1 MPNPFKMALISHFK
15 KEGNCPWM
23 GLTLGGLMKL
33 TYTNRKWLLA
43 AGLIAILGTNLSFD
57 FNRFEQKYS
66 TIELSSELAESS
78 EEIEFAHDAE
88 VAAIKEDVEK
98 AKEETVASG
107 SVRGSVENNRRTGP
121 VRPSNL
127 ADAPKEQAPAKP
139 ATTASTK
146 EETRSNKIYTSS
158 GVLKVRYIEGDSEN
172 ETLAIV
178 QRSQTEGQSCNDCFE
193 TIHLGISNRSDI
205 EELNDALMEKIAASE
220 KAAPAERKEQRI
232 AEKSE
237 VVEMEEITDREVVR
251 ENVFDRVIEK
261 CEVKTAAADK
271 LACLSDG
278 MISLMRSKNAKISS
292 YEANTFFINEVQ
304 PLLINQISEA
314 RQKLSS
320 QNSNT
325 SSLEQL
331 LFGTQADMSTKKE
344 FVNELRRTVEKMIA
358 KIPANFEDIRAKV
371 MSIETQVLAM
381 EVSNFHRVNEQAKT
395 TTDANQKSQL
405 LNDAN
410 DRFNTTKLLAELLM
424 SSSGQAVSD
433 ANKNG
438 LMDMNTTNVYNKFIQ
453 DFKTQFYASLSNP
466 QALLNT
472 TTQAGTIGS
481 TATIGSVGNGSPVVI
496 QGAQQLTTQDGR
508 TVIILPAGVDINK
521 RFQAP
526 ARGNAPVQATQGMII
541 PTTGQQIVVQP
552 TTVQQPTTSIVVT
565 PQPMASTATVLN
577 QGNPVNQGTVLPS
590 PLALRVGN

>member
-1 MPNPFKMALISHFK
+1 
-15 KEGNCPWM
+15 M

-33 TYTNRKWLLA
+33 TYKNRKWLLA

-66 TIELSSELAESS
+66 TIELSSELDESS
-78 EEIEFAHDAE
+78 EEIEFVDDVE
-88 VAAIKEDVEK
+88 VADIKEDAQK
-98 AKEETVASG
+98 AKEERVATE
-107 SVRGSVENNRRTGP
+107 SVRGKKANTRQTGP
-121 VRPSNL
+121 ARPSNL
-127 ADAPKEQAPAKP
+127 DTAAKEEVQAKP
-139 ATTASTK
+139 STAEK
-146 EETRSNKIYTSS
+146 EETRSNKIYTSN
-158 GVLKVRYIEGDSEN
+158 GVLKVRYIEGDSAN

-178 QRSQTEGQSCNDCFE
+178 QRTKTEGQSCNDCFE
-193 TIHLGISNRSDI
+193 TIHLGISNRADI
-205 EELNDALMEKIAASE
+205 EELNDALMEKIASNE
-220 KAAPAERKEQRI
+220 KETPAPKREKQV

-237 VVEMEEITDREVVR
+237 VVEMEEITEREVVR

-261 CEVKTAAADK
+261 CEVKSAAADK

-304 PLLINQISEA
+304 PLLVNQIAEA

-320 QNSNT
+320 QNSNS
-325 SSLEQL
+325 SSLEQM
-331 LFGTQADMSTKKE
+331 LFGTQTDMSTKNE
-344 FVNELRRTVEKMIA
+344 FVNELRHTVEKMIA
-358 KIPANFEDIRAKV
+358 KIPKNFEDIRAKV

-395 TTDANQKSQL
+395 TTDVNQKSQL
-405 LNDAN
+405 LTEAN

-453 DFKTQFYASLSNP
+453 EFKTQFYASLSNP
-466 QALLNT
+466 QALVNT
-472 TTQAGTIGS
+472 TAQVGTIGS
-481 TATIGSVGNGSPVVI
+481 AATIGSVGNGSPVVI

-508 TVIILPAGVDINK
+508 TVIILPAGVDINQ

-526 ARGNAPVQATQGMII
+526 VRGNAPVQATQGMII

-552 TTVQQPTTSIVVT
+552 TTIQQPTTSVVVT
-565 PQPMASTATVLN
+565 PQPMAPTATVLN
-577 QGNPVNQGTVLPS
+577 QGNPVSQGTVLPS